1 MKVLFRKEYK
11 IQLLYFL
18 LFYIASEFASADIIF
33 NIHWKKIFA
42 TNFHFLTDSPK
53 PTTLLLSVTKVFRW
67 CSLNLENFWFYIW
80 VVVLWLNFT
89 TQMTLCHLSYP
100 CPWIKYLSAKTTKY
114 ILKCWERSV
123 KRRSNTSFRVIKN
136 SSFDQ
141 RFLMVKTSIKTFLKT
156 LWWRFLVPRSEHLL
170 VSSATLSSKTQNILT
185 LSMLVYY
192 NKNSFFL
199 RSFSLMQ
206 WLLVCSGSLV
216 IKVFSELH
224 SEVSLFHVAP

>member
-1 MKVLFRKEYK
+1 M
-11 IQLLYFL
+11 
-18 LFYIASEFASADIIF
+18 S
-33 NIHWKKIFA
+33 
-42 TNFHFLTDSPK
+42 
-53 PTTLLLSVTKVFRW
+53 KVFCW

-123 KRRSNTSFRVIKN
+123 KRKPNISFRVIKN

-141 RFLMVKTSIKTFLKT
+141 RFLMVKTFLKI
-156 LWWRFLVPRSEHLL
+156 LWWRFLVPHSEHLL
-170 VSSATLSSKTQNILT
+170 VSSATLSCMTQNILT

-192 NKNSFFL
+192 NTNSFFL
-199 RSFSLMQ
+199 SFSLMHL
-206 WLLVCSGSLV
+206 LLVCSSSLI
-216 IKVFSELH
+216 IKVLSEIH
-224 SEVSLFHVAP
+224 FEVSLFHVAP